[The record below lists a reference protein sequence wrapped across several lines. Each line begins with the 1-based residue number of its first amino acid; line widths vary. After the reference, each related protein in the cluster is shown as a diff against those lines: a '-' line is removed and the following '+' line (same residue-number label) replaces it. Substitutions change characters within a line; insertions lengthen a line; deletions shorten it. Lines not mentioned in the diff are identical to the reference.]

1 MKLHFYYLIVVLFTF
16 HFSNA
21 QNLNIESIKTA
32 SMEYKG
38 TLTAFQ
44 FEVFKNFIVATNK
57 LEINN
62 ENSYIINYNQN
73 KNDCFHDKIENESA
87 VKNWIKSYV
96 YKNIKLNENTLNLFY
111 QREKAYENS
120 HRDIKYDLEG
130 FINDN
135 FINGLLCFSLVIIN
149 SKGEYRMHIEP
160 GHSNNQIK
168 IVNRFLEELKIN
180 N

>member
-1 MKLHFYYLIVVLFTF
+1 MKLNFYYLIVVFFTF

-21 QNLNIESIKTA
+21 QDLNIESIKTS

-57 LEINN
+57 VEINN
-62 ENSYIINYNQN
+62 ENSYIINYYQN
-73 KNDCFHDKIENESA
+73 KNDCFHDKIESECAIKNLTESRIY
-87 VKNWIKSYV
+87 N
-96 YKNIKLNENTLNLFY
+96 NIKLNENTLNLFY
-111 QREKAYENS
+111 QREKVNVNS
-120 HRDIKYDLEG
+120 HCDIKYDLEG

-135 FINGLLCFSLVIIN
+135 FINGLLCFSLIIIN
-149 SKGEYRMHIEP
+149 SKGEYRMHIEQD
-160 GHSNNQIK
+160 HSNNQIK